1 MRCLIGRFREQARSH
16 IWNAFP
22 CGSEPA
28 REEASGNNLIIP
40 TLCVGMQPVT
50 LRVTTMFDNTASN
63 GWNAERPERHSH
75 AERGNDQQNANPK
88 VGVLFSSSS
97 V

>member
-1 MRCLIGRFREQARSH
+1 MVWLSCTQMLRTLILAV
-16 IWNAFP
+16 
-22 CGSEPA
+22 CD
-28 REEASGNNLIIP
+28 REEASGNNLIVP

-50 LRVTTMFDNTASN
+50 LRATTMFDNTTSN
-63 GWNAERPERHSH
+63 EWNAERPERHSR